1 MVFII
6 TQIDQKGDVV
16 MTWKIPW
23 LELLRRFLGRNAGFL
38 GTQTAANSDLME
50 EGLVKGNSEGTVC
63 AAHYA
68 AVYWL
73 EAASALCEA
82 IGQSPIPSL
91 SVYHDAAEA

>member
-1 MVFII
+1 MFII

-50 EGLVKGNSEGTVC
+50 EGLVKGTVRVQ
-63 AAHYA
+63 YA
-68 AVYWL
+68 L
-73 EAASALCEA
+73 PTMLLSAGWRLQVLYA
-82 IGQSPIPSL
+82 RQ
-91 SVYHDAAEA
+91 

>member
-1 MVFII
+1 MFII

-63 AAHYA
+63 AATD
-68 AVYWL
+68 L
-73 EAASALCEA
+73 K
-82 IGQSPIPSL
+82 QKF
-91 SVYHDAAEA
+91 